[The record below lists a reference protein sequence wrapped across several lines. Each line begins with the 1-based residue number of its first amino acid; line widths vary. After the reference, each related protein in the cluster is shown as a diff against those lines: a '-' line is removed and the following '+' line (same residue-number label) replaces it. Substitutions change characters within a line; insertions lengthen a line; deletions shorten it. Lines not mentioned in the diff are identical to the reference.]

1 MNTIVV
7 DGELNALAES
17 VEYVM
22 QCVGNGLFGSLCS
35 ECDMSLQTWLFWFH
49 GVSVCW

>member
-1 MNTIVV
+1 MNIIVV
-7 DGELNALAES
+7 VSKFNALVEL